1 MSTVNACL
9 QKHLTTLFASHSKQ
23 TFVYM
28 ENENEPCVFHA
39 NLKHF
44 RFNGLARRLTLNQ
57 RRTAIIRSKK
67 GRSKIKLHTLTK
79 SVNAW
84 CGKMAI

>member
-1 MSTVNACL
+1 MSTVNALL

-39 NLKHF
+39 NL
-44 RFNGLARRLTLNQ
+44 N
-57 RRTAIIRSKK
+57 
-67 GRSKIKLHTLTK
+67 
-79 SVNAW
+79 
-84 CGKMAI
+84 